1 MARRSLASRR
11 MTPIGAVA
19 RGALS
24 GVAGTA
30 VMDLVGYLR
39 FRSGGGD
46 QPLLDYEFSPGLKE
60 WEQAP
65 APGQIGKRLFE
76 GMLQRP
82 LPERYA
88 ALTSDLTHWSY
99 GAAWGSLFGL
109 VIGST
114 ALARGPRALAGLPF
128 GAAVFGAAYV
138 ILPLARLYK
147 PIWEYD
153 KPTLAKDL
161 SSHLVYGAGASSLF
175 ALLSRPR

>member
-1 MARRSLASRR
+1 
-11 MTPIGAVA
+11 MTPM
-19 RGALS
+19 GALA
-24 GVAGTA
+24 GVAGTV

-39 FRSGGGD
+39 FRSGGGE
-46 QPLLDYEFSPGLKE
+46 QRLLAYEFSPDLKE

-82 LPERYA
+82 LSERYA

-109 VIGST
+109 VVGST

-138 ILPLARLYK
+138 ILPLAQLYK

-161 SSHLVYGAGASSLF
+161 SSHLVYGAGVSSLF
-175 ALLSRPR
+175 ALLSRPK